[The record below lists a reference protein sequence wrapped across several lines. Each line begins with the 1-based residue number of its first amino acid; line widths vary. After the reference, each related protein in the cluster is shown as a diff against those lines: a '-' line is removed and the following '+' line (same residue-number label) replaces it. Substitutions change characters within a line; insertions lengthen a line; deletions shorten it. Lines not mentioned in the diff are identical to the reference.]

1 MSQAQ
6 QDKASQDPHE
16 TIRYMMDQ
24 CVSLEASDLHISV
37 GVSAMYRIKGRIT
50 SADGAPFTAV
60 QVKEMA
66 ESLMNSHHKA
76 YFEEHMTLD
85 IGFSTDQ
92 GFRFRVNVYKEMGN
106 YALAIRYLSGSL
118 KTIQELGLPPQIEY
132 LTQLK
137 SGLVLV
143 CGATGSGKSTTLTAI
158 INNINEN
165 QQKHILTVEDPVE
178 FVHANIKSVVHQ
190 RELYTDVPDFAS
202 AVKAAM
208 REDPDVVMVGEMRDL
223 ETMRAALTAAETGHL
238 VFSTLHTNDAVG
250 VVERLIGSFP
260 GNEQSVARDRIA
272 YALKA
277 VVAQNLV
284 PTADGDGRAV
294 VAEIL
299 MVTTAVSNL
308 IESSKSKQIYS
319 VMESSARQG
328 MQTLDQAL
336 AKLVLNQ
343 QISLNAGRAMCRDL
357 SSFESLLKGRIPK
370 GNR

>member
-1 MSQAQ
+1 MDAHQ
-6 QDKASQDPHE
+6 H
-16 TIRYMMDQ
+16 IRHLMDQ
-24 CVSLEASDLHISV
+24 CVNLDASDLHISV
-37 GVSAMYRIKGRIT
+37 GVPATYRIKGKIKAVDT
-50 SADGAPFTAV
+50 NSFTAEQV
-60 QVKEMA
+60 QAMA
-66 ESLMNSHHKA
+66 ESLMNKFQKD
-76 YFEEHMTLD
+76 YFDEHMTLD
-85 IGFSTDQ
+85 IGFSTEQ
-92 GFRFRVNVYKEMGN
+92 GFRYRVNVYREMGH
-106 YALAIRYLSGSL
+106 YALAVRYLNGSL

-132 LTQLK
+132 LTELK

-143 CGATGSGKSTTLTAI
+143 CGATGSGKSTTLTAV
-158 INNINEN
+158 INSINEK
-165 QQKHILTVEDPVE
+165 QEKHILTVEDPVE
-178 FVHANIKSVVHQ
+178 FVHANIKSIVHQ

-202 AVKAAM
+202 AVKAAL

-223 ETMRAALTAAETGHL
+223 ETMRAALSAAETGHL

-284 PTADGDGRAV
+284 PTVDGKGRAV

-299 MVTTAVSNL
+299 MVTNAVSNL

-336 AKLVLNQ
+336 AKLVLSQ
-343 QISLNAGRAMCRDL
+343 KISLQAGRTMCRDL
-357 SSFESLLKGRIPK
+357 ASFDALLRSSV
-370 GNR
+370 